1 MADKINK
8 NKHRLSRVFKR
19 ALALFIIVIINFNS
33 FSAVVSSNDGSAF
46 ITKAEFD
53 ALVNDFNSRIEDYE
67 KSIDAKIDGAI
78 AEYLAGLA
86 TTFSEVS
93 RVLVSNYNEMMW
105 VRDYNM
111 YGKWKKWTNNTTM
124 TSNMTDSWFTPSLN
138 EKRHTFR
145 NGYLGIYSPWSYAMA
160 NITSYVTISFS
171 SLVNGVALANSTG
184 WASSAETGVPVMI
197 FKIDKDSDGNEFV
210 NGFLNVFTMGSYVVG
225 LDHRITDASF
235 AAYQWN
241 GYAFFPTSVAVVANG
256 SEKDILRLKFTV
268 NRQDAAGNVTSQYYV
283 NDLTTD
289 NTRFPSAW
297 CDDEHNAGGG
307 STRNKFSTQT
317 QAYNTAITT
326 TNFFS
331 TGCTWHQLSN
341 PGEQKSFLMKMMLG
355 KANSQQ
361 VNLDLK
367 TSDGGERQDYDYSK
381 STSFATIRGKLTD
394 ASVMGRYYYANVAAG
409 ADNRIKSN
417 LSVDVALTVP
427 HWPTGNLKDLTSKYF
442 MYQGQGLKYGE
453 GFPLRVDNQGAGFMH
468 IKFDSAVKNII
479 GGAKASNQ
487 NLNIDIKKE
496 SFLQT
501 ANNYATGYLGLV
513 DPLTTT
519 KSKITLNNYTY
530 TTTDGKIELTV
541 PIEAGESL
549 WIRLAPADTTKG
561 LYAEWSNLDMS
572 INSYS

>member
-8 NKHRLSRVFKR
+8 NRHRLSRVFKR

-145 NGYLGIYSPWSYAMA
+145 ANEFHFYSETSQAWTRVTGYYNILISQFSDGI
-160 NITSYVTISFS
+160 
-171 SLVNGVALANSTG
+171 ALARSTSWPNVG
-184 WASSAETGVPVMI
+184 ESGVPVMI
-197 FKIDKDSDGNEFV
+197 FRVVKDNDGNEFIQDFF
-210 NGFLNVFTMGSYVVG
+210 NIHAMGCYIMG
-225 LDHRITDASF
+225 LDHRVTEASF
-235 AAYQWN
+235 PPYQWSS
-241 GYAFFPTSVAVVANG
+241 YAIAPASITLNDRG
-256 SEKDILRLKFTV
+256 SNILDITV
-268 NRQDAAGNVTSQYYV
+268 NVNLKSLVSGNTQTSGWFRDVWQPK
-283 NDLTTD
+283 NM
-289 NTRFPSAW
+289 RFPAAW
-297 CDDEHNAGGG
+297 ADEEHNGA
-307 STRNKFSTQT
+307 TDKFDTQT
-317 QAYNTAITT
+317 RAHNDSATIT
-326 TNFFS
+326 NYFS
-331 TGCTWHQLSN
+331 TGCTWHAISN
-341 PGEQKSFLMKMMLG
+341 KSAQKDFLKKMMLG
-355 KANSQQ
+355 KSNSQQ
-361 VNLDLK
+361 VNLGYRGNE
-367 TSDGGERQDYDYSK
+367 GGERQEYDFTK
-381 STSFATIRGKLTD
+381 STSNGKISGNFSEATVQ
-394 ASVMGRYYYANVAAG
+394 SRYYYTG
-409 ADNRIKSN
+409 ATSRAINIGT
-417 LSVDVALTVP
+417 SVDLNVP
-427 HWPTGNLKDLTSKYF
+427 HWPTGNLKDLTTGYF
-442 MYQGQGLKYGE
+442 LYNGHGLKFGE

-479 GGAKASNQ
+479 GGARGSNQ

-496 SFLQT
+496 SFLQV

-513 DPLTTT
+513 DPITTT

-561 LYAEWSNLDMS
+561 LYAEWSNLNMS